1 MLSTSH
7 VVSDVCQ
14 FLEVT
19 SIPRRGIG
27 GVPVSRDAFLD
38 WTDAIQDALA
48 RRGRASNHRSAQLK
62 VISSSL
68 GCLPPVIWRFDIC
81 RSFHTRPRDFLATV
95 VEGELRNSL
104 LADYDPSSQVHKRV
118 IAQSA

>member
-38 WTDAIQDALA
+38 STDAIQDALA
-48 RRGRASNHRSAQLK
+48 RRGRASTHRSALLQ

-68 GCLPPVIWRFDIC
+68 GCLTPLSRRSDIC
-81 RSFHTRPRDFLATV
+81 QTFHTRPRVFLATV
-95 VEGELRNSL
+95 VEGELRHGF
-104 LADYDPSSQVHKRV
+104 LAGDHRRIQVYKRV
-118 IAQSA
+118 TAQSA